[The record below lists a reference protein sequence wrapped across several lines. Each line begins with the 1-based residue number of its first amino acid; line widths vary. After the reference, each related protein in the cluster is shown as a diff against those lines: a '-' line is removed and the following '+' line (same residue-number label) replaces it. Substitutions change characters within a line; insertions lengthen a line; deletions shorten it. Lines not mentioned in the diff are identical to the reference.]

1 MGRKPNEILQ
11 FKWEK
16 AYGIKIQTK
25 INFRI
30 HANKGSKTIKIIKE
44 SKNRKEINAR
54 KNYISFSLHKNKQEI
69 LMHYDN
75 KEILAK
81 QTCL

>member
-54 KNYISFSLHKNKQEI
+54 KN
-69 LMHYDN
+69 
-75 KEILAK
+75 
-81 QTCL
+81 